1 MSFGDRLLEG
11 ILSGYWCV
19 NFVAQAYFAASV
31 IFIASCVLVHR
42 IECAFFKALHDLV
55 VRQSSRWLCVHR
67 LA

>member
-42 IECAFFKALHDLV
+42 IECAFF
-55 VRQSSRWLCVHR
+55 
-67 LA
+67 